1 MEIKNLS
8 ENIIAQC
15 PERLKQCIN
24 AVLEE
29 EDAYAADELVELA
42 EEILAQLAAIG
53 LAAYLSQARQKAAFN
68 DYIITL
74 FLSSRHQNAGAIY
87 RWVANM
93 IKDAEGQ
100 KCEALYPLFWQKDE
114 HGEVQLNAAVNHLSE
129 LRNAVMHGFFVLPPD
144 RNAEEAKNMSVLLR
158 KMIDAKLFENRSE
171 NFHFCNEDGF
181 TGSWHIGSSHEWLKY
196 EGCGKFGALAKR
208 TVYENSDAF
217 LEDEKSFALQSTNVH
232 KEVAQAVKKFLQEK
246 DRGALSITHVPEVTQ
261 GDELYRS
268 AVQAVDTDRFAPVCF
283 RLNEAGIAYA
293 GGFLQQT
300 LSSAIAEMLCERPKW
315 LMKDWLLKER
325 ELEKHTAKIAQLPK
339 RLVVVVGAIH
349 TAMFSSEH
357 MLHLVN
363 QLYTAG
369 IPLIA
374 IGWHHPHLSRYF
386 NASFHSME
394 GKGRI
399 ENQAMLDAVIL
410 NYLRFKEGAHAEQ
423 NQSSLFKHIDTLKK
437 LLNDGSKVVAL
448 RYANQNKLDTEWV
461 HEALAVLAPFYHNQG
476 LKFEKDELHPLFK
489 FPEEYKESSH
499 VFLHLGRR
507 DATLDYLHNVL
518 SN

>member
-1 MEIKNLS
+1 MKIQDLPQH
-8 ENIIAQC
+8 IIHQF
-15 PERLKQCIN
+15 PTRLQQCIH

-53 LAAYLSQARQKAAFN
+53 LAAYLSQARQKPAFN

-74 FLSSRHQNAGAIY
+74 FLSSRHQNAGAIF
-87 RWVANM
+87 RWVSNM

-100 KCEALYPLFWQKDE
+100 QCHSLHSFFWQKDE
-114 HGEVQLNAAVNHLSE
+114 DGEVRLNAAFNHLSE

-144 RNAEEAKNMSVLLR
+144 RNAEEAKNMAVLLK
-158 KMIDAKLFENRSE
+158 KMIDAKLFENRTE

-181 TGSWHIGSSHEWLKY
+181 TGSWHIESSHEWLQY
-196 EGCGKFGALAKR
+196 EGCGDFGALAKR

-217 LEDEKSFALQSTNVH
+217 LKDERSFALESTKVH
-232 KEVAQAVKKFLQEK
+232 KEVAQAVTKFLQEK
-246 DRGALSITHVPEVTQ
+246 DRGALGITHVPEVTQ

-268 AVQAVDTDRFAPVCF
+268 AMQAVDTDRFAPVCF

-300 LSSAIAEMLCERPKW
+300 LSSTIAEMLGEQPKW
-315 LMKDWLLKER
+315 LKKDWLLKER

-399 ENQAMLDAVIL
+399 DNQAMLDAVIL

-423 NQSSLFKHIDTLKK
+423 KQALKEHIDTLKQ
-437 LLNDGSKVVAL
+437 LLNDGRKVVAL
-448 RYANQNKLDTEWV
+448 RYANENKLNTELV
-461 HEALAVLAPFYHNQG
+461 HEALAVLAPFYHTQG

-489 FPEEYKESSH
+489 FPEEYTESSH

-507 DATLDYLHNVL
+507 DATLDYQHNVL